1 MVSLKISKEVT
12 RVRITL
18 NGKKIEIDDS
28 TKLIDLLAAK
38 GLEPERT
45 VVEYNFEMVT
55 KEDWD
60 RIVLKENDNL
70 EVLRFVGGG

>member
-1 MVSLKISKEVT
+1 MKISKEVT